1 MLLATFVNLYI
12 RFNWNVKWILSK
24 CNETWKKT
32 LFSRLSQNS
41 HCTKNGLPI
50 AYSITLRFFFRL
62 ILCSG
67 NYSTNV
73 NWLPKRWNKET
84 LNENGKKVVAARWQF
99 KQSLIHCICFADIHR
114 IFIDCWFNSA
124 NIKVWMDLNVVPT
137 NWLSAHTKFRNDA
150 KTTWWQGNEAKKI
163 IIKKTIFQRK
173 MAEDRMHGSEKK
185 LKTNKLYRSIRIDP
199 KKNVPKICWN
209 IFFLLPIFLSPLFF
223 RSFVPSIN
231 RAPWNLWMCQSFE
244 LCASRNEYK

>member
-1 MLLATFVNLYI
+1 MQWNLKKNTFFSPLTKFSLYK
-12 RFNWNVKWILSK
+12 KWTSN
-24 CNETWKKT
+24 C
-32 LFSRLSQNS
+32 LFD
-41 HCTKNGLPI
+41 
-50 AYSITLRFFFRL
+50 YSAFFFFRL

-199 KKNVPKICWN
+199 KKKCSKNMLKH
-209 IFFLLPIFLSPLFF
+209 FFFVADFSFAPLLPFI
-223 RSFVPSIN
+223 RSVDKPCAVEFMNVSII
-231 RAPWNLWMCQSFE
+231 WT
-244 LCASRNEYK
+244 LCVKKWI